1 MTAGAPGIHLDDR
14 PDHQHAGPGG
24 ADEAGQQRAHQQQK
38 NIDPGGSCQIAFKP
52 DVAGDTVQS
61 QQQNNEGEI
70 VVDDTVRSS
79 LQARGDAVLHRKQN
93 DSQNSPESGNQW
105 HVFLPDPGIQDR
117 EQRNR

>member
-1 MTAGAPGIHLDDR
+1 MTGRIISMLDPVVPMKLDSSVPTSSKKTLIR
-14 PDHQHAGPGG
+14 
-24 ADEAGQQRAHQQQK
+24 
-38 NIDPGGSCQIAFKP
+38 GGSCQIAFKP